1 MSSGDARI
9 ALFLKG
15 RDFGGVQRAYAIL
28 ARAFLARGLEVDL
41 VHAGEL
47 SPMLADLPDGV
58 RRVPVAPDPR
68 LRVVRALARLPGR
81 PLVWRA
87 LAGKPRI
94 VACLPGLVDYLRA
107 RRPRGLLASLPLN
120 NLVALWATRLAGVE
134 TRCVVREAEALSA
147 KLPTQRGARRQLPP
161 LIRRFYPEAH
171 TVVSV
176 SRAVADD
183 LASTTGLRRSAITT
197 IYNPFE
203 LERIAALAAEPPPH
217 AWLADG
223 EPPVVLGAGRLHPQ
237 KDFPTLLRAFA
248 RLREQRLARLV
259 ILGEGEERAPLEALA
274 RSLGIAADVRLP
286 GYAANPFAWLARAR
300 VFALSSAWEGLAN
313 VVVEALACGTPVVST
328 RCSGSEEI
336 LEGGAHGRLVD
347 VGDAEALAAAIA
359 AELDSSRDRRALLR
373 RAGDFS
379 LERAI
384 DGYLE
389 ALVGAAE
396 ASASTAC
403 TLPPSTR

>member
-1 MSSGDARI
+1 MNTADARI

-28 ARAFLARGLEVDL
+28 ARAFLSRGLEVDL

-47 SPMLADLPDGV
+47 SPMLEDLPGGV
-58 RRVPVAPDPR
+58 RRVPVAPDSR

-81 PLVWRA
+81 PLAWRA

-94 VACLPGLVDYLRA
+94 VACLPSLVAYLRE

-147 KLPTQRGARRQLPP
+147 KLPTQRGARRQLPA

-171 TVVSV
+171 AVVSV

-183 LASTTGLRRSAITT
+183 LADTTGLRRSAITT

-203 LERIAALAAEPPPH
+203 LERITALAAEPPPH
-217 AWLADG
+217 PWLGDG
-223 EPPVVLGAGRLHPQ
+223 EPPLVLGAGRLHAQ

-248 RLREQRLARLV
+248 RLRKQCEARLV
-259 ILGEGEERAPLEALA
+259 ILGEGAERASLEALA
-274 RSLGIAADVRLP
+274 RSLGIEADLRLP

-336 LEGGAHGRLVD
+336 LEDGEHGRLVE
-347 VGDAEALAAAIA
+347 VGDDEALAAAIA
-359 AELDSSRDRRALLR
+359 AELESSRDRQALQGRAR
-373 RAGDFS
+373 DFS
-379 LERAI
+379 LERSV

-389 ALVGAAE
+389 ALVGAG
-396 ASASTAC
+396 ASTSS